1 MKKTILSIFLLS
13 LSMVM
18 VVQCN
23 KATVNNSGEPPLSSQ
38 SKPDSA
44 AIDYSA
50 PPNASF
56 TAEEVTV
63 KAKGFTLAGTLLLP
77 KNGARPFPA
86 VITITGSGQQTR
98 DEPIPLPGLEKYKPF
113 RQVAETLASRGIA
126 VLRVDDRG
134 VGGSGGRDALMTA
147 TTVIC
152 LSGAEPLSRLKLFT
166 SPHEDAVRNVG
177 ILGVLLAVTQ
187 SVPWS

>member
-1 MKKTILSIFLLS
+1 METTMKKTILSILLLS
-13 LSMVM
+13 LSMV
-18 VVQCN
+18 VVMQCN
-23 KATVNNSGEPPLSSQ
+23 KATVDSSGDPPLSSQ
-38 SKPDSA
+38 SKPESA

-63 KAKGFTLAGTLLLP
+63 KAKGFPLAGTLLLP

-98 DEPIPLPGLEKYKPF
+98 DEPIPLPGLEKYRPM
-113 RQVAETLASRGIA
+113 RQIAKALARRGFA

-134 VGGSGGRDALMTA
+134 LGNSAGRDRRLRARPLTSRVA
-147 TTVIC
+147 FA
-152 LSGAEPLSRLKLFT
+152 AE
-166 SPHEDAVRNVG
+166 V
-177 ILGVLLAVTQ
+177 
-187 SVPWS
+187 

>member
-1 MKKTILSIFLLS
+1 METTMKKTILSILLLS
-13 LSMVM
+13 LSMV
-18 VVQCN
+18 VVMQCN

-38 SKPDSA
+38 SKPESA

-63 KAKGFTLAGTLLLP
+63 NAKGFTLAGTLLLP

-98 DEPIPLPGLEKYKPF
+98 DEPIPLPGLEKYRPM
-113 RQVAETLASRGIA
+113 RQIEETLASRGLA
-126 VLRVDDRG
+126 GRRD
-134 VGGSGGRDALMTA
+134 GGRGMGKHCGRG
-147 TTVIC
+147 TTI
-152 LSGAEPLSRLKLFT
+152 
-166 SPHEDAVRNVG
+166 
-177 ILGVLLAVTQ
+177 
-187 SVPWS
+187 